1 MNVIVSIIIP
11 HHNNSKILID
21 CINSL
26 YKSKFKKLEIIVV
39 DNASIDSSYDDIMT
53 AFSNVIIKKSDI
65 NLGYAGGCN
74 LGAQIAN
81 GKYLLFL
88 NNDTIM
94 DKDCIES
101 LVNRIESKNEI
112 SSVQPK
118 ILNIDNKSYF
128 DYAGASGGFI
138 DYLVFPF
145 ARGRIF
151 DHIEKDQGQYDS
163 AMKIFWAS
171 GAAFLTKKDIFI
183 RSFFAPNH
191 TYDLNTLK
199 ALRDSGIEIVI
210 DGYGLFPYHKFDL
223 LFIPQLFYREIL
235 LPFGIQSTQIHVNYW
250 DDKYFLNFENFINKN
265 YNKIVDLNYI
275 LNLEKSNFLKN
286 TINYS
291 VEKTLKAIRFFR

>member
-1 MNVIVSIIIP
+1 M
-11 HHNNSKILID
+11 L
-21 CINSL
+21 NSL
-26 YKSKFKKLEIIVV
+26 TQLVKKNTGLLIRF
-39 DNASIDSSYDDIMT
+39 DDISENMEWKYMDKCELL
-53 AFSNVIIKKSDI
+53 FDKFNIKPLLGVIPENKDPELLSYPKNIDFWNRVESWKRKGWEISMH
-65 NLGYAGGCN
+65 GYAH
-74 LGAQIAN
+74 LYEQQT
-81 GKYLLFL
+81 KK
-88 NNDTIM
+88 
-94 DKDCIES
+94 KDIF
-101 LVNRIESKNEI
+101 N
-112 SSVQPK
+112 
-118 ILNIDNKSYF
+118 YG
-128 DYAGASGGFI
+128 GASEFYGL
-138 DYLVFPF
+138 DYENQLNKIKL
-145 ARGRIF
+145 GL
-151 DHIEKDQGQYDS
+151 EK
-163 AMKIFWAS
+163 FR
-171 GAAFLTKKDIFI
+171 KKNIFI